1 MATTI
6 KLSPKLKARI
16 SRVVKGTDKSA
27 HAFMLEAIEHETER
41 AELRKR
47 FVAAVDKAEKE
58 LEHTGLAY
66 DADEVHTYV
75 KALARGRKARPPK
88 AKPWRD

>member
-1 MATTI
+1 MATSL

-16 SRVVKGTDKSA
+16 AKVVKGTDKSP

-47 FVAAVDKAEKE
+47 FVADALKAEKE
-58 LEHTGLAY
+58 TLRTGLAY
-66 DADEVHTYV
+66 DGDEVHAYI
-75 KALARGRKARPPK
+75 KARAAGRPVARPK

>member
-6 KLSPKLKARI
+6 KLSPKLKAR
-16 SRVVKGTDKSA
+16 VAAAVKGTDKSA
-27 HAFMLEAIEHETER
+27 HAFMIEAIEHETER

-47 FVAAVDKAEKE
+47 FVADALKAEQE
-58 LEHTGLAY
+58 TLRTGLAY
-66 DADEVHTYV
+66 DADEVHAYI
-75 KALARGRKARPPK
+75 KARAAGRRVARPK